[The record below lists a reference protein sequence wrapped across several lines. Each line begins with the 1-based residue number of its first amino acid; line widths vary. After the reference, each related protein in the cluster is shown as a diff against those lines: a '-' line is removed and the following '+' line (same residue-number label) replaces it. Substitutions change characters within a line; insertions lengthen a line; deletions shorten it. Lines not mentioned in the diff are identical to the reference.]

1 MSPFE
6 EYAVLDAQIKMLTAQ
21 KEALRDRLV
30 EVVHDKTETDYGTFS
45 ISHLKKWTY
54 PEKVVELGEKFKAAK
69 AKAESTGEATYE
81 VEPSLRFTPIK
92 L

>member
-1 MSPFE
+1 MTIYE
-6 EYAVLDAQIKMLTAQ
+6 EYAVLDAQIKVLTEQ
-21 KEALRDRLV
+21 KEELRGRLL
-30 EVVHDKTETDYGTFS
+30 EVVHDKTETDVGTFS

-54 PEKVVELGEKFKAAK
+54 PERVLAIGEKFKSEK

-81 VEPSLRFTPIK
+81 VEPSLRFNPIK